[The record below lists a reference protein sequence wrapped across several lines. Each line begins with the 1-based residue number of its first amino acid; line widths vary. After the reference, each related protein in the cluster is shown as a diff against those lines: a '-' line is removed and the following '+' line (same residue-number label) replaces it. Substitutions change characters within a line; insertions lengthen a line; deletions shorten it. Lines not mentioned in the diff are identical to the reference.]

1 MLKYLDTILI
11 HTVLQRK
18 TARFVVRN
26 GPFDNAKRAVLQS
39 KTAPLRKL
47 LCIREQEVYSSLN
60 ICLNYIYIL
69 FVLFCTFYPPGIFC
83 FPVCVGLS
91 AHANATAVGLLLR

>member
-1 MLKYLDTILI
+1 MLKYLDTTPI

-47 LCIREQEVYSSLN
+47 LCIRE
-60 ICLNYIYIL
+60 
-69 FVLFCTFYPPGIFC
+69 
-83 FPVCVGLS
+83 
-91 AHANATAVGLLLR
+91 